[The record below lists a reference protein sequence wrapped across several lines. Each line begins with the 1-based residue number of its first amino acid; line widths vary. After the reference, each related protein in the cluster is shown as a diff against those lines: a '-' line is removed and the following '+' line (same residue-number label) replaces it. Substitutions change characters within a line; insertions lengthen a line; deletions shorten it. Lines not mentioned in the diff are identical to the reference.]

1 MTPDRSEMWLPVALF
16 LIFALLSVVGAY
28 LVIAHWRGRRMGI
41 LAALVTALFF
51 GALLVGLGALLRGG
65 GFF

>member
-1 MTPDRSEMWLPVALF
+1 MTSQSAEMWLPLALF

-28 LVIAHWRGRRMGI
+28 LIIAHWRGRRMGI
-41 LAALVTALFF
+41 LAALVTAMFF
-51 GALLVGLGALLRGG
+51 GALLVGLGALLRRG